1 MLVLFPPPQKLESLQ
16 GTLSARL
23 EELKTVKKE
32 NRIRRMVIEAYQEM
46 MSAGT
51 TGLHAVSC

>member
-1 MLVLFPPPQKLESLQ
+1 MLESLQ
-16 GTLSARL
+16 GSLSARM

-32 NRIRRMVIEAYQEM
+32 NRKRRKVIEAYQEM
-46 MSAGT
+46 MSVGA